1 MSFVGDQ
8 QKLRRQAEVFSGN
21 GVITQFAL
29 SYPGMNLNGVTT
41 VDVRI
46 SGVTQPTTAYG
57 ITNQTITF
65 TSAPPIG
72 TNNIEVVHQL
82 PVNFR
87 PTELTYIQT
96 LSTLNVGV
104 LQVLTSG
111 TMAAN
116 PTANL
121 GIATKQYVD
130 AVAANST
137 GGAINGVF
145 YENSQNVTA
154 NYTIT
159 TAKSAMSTGPIT
171 INSGFVVTIPSG
183 SRWVIL

>member
-1 MSFVGDQ
+1 MSFIGDQ
-8 QKLRRQAEVFSGN
+8 KHLRRQAEVFSGD
-21 GVITQFAL
+21 GIATQFAL
-29 SYPGMNLNGVTT
+29 GYPGMNLNGVTT

-46 SGVTQPTTAYG
+46 SGITQPTTAYG

-82 PVNFR
+82 PVNMR

-104 LQVLTSG
+104 LQVLTTG

-145 YENSQNVTA
+145 YENSQNVTG

-159 TAKSAMSTGPIT
+159 TGKSAMSTGPIT
-171 INSGFVVTIPSG
+171 LNPSIVVTIPSG